1 MVGDFATAQQPQ
13 IRVVSEGTTLQF
25 RPVADRSGA
34 VHLDFAATLSKIQ
47 EVETVCFNR
56 TPTSGTTIQI
66 PKMATVRME
75 GGAVLKPGQW
85 LLLGGSNAEDQSVK
99 AEPVP
104 ASWTDWLLGGGKRFK
119 QCETQELVMMLRAE
133 KIQLPRATTSHVLPP
148 AERD

>member
-1 MVGDFATAQQPQ
+1 METAT
-13 IRVVSEGTTLQF
+13 
-25 RPVADRSGA
+25 
-34 VHLDFAATLSKIQ
+34 
-47 EVETVCFNR
+47 FNR

-66 PKMATVRME
+66 PKVATVRME

-85 LLLGGSNAEDQSVK
+85 LLLGGPERKDQAAKPEVTQ
-99 AEPVP
+99 V
-104 ASWTDWLLGGGKRFK
+104 SWTDWLLGGGKRFK